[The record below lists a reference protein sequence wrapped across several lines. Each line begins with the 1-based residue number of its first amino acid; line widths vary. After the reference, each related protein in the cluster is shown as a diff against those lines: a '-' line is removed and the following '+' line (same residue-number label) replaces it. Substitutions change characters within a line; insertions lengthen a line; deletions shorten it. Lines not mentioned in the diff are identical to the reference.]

1 MYLDFILLIA
11 DYFKTL
17 NKKVVLYEWIIPFL
31 ISFSLGLLF
40 FFEGLPTVT
49 DNFNNNVIRLLAVL
63 VGFSITIIII
73 LTTGQS
79 RNLEEIK
86 KRKTE
91 TVVNNKKVSLF
102 KLLIINFTYAVVVE
116 IMLILTCLIYP
127 FLLDKIEFSAIAKL
141 VGFSTVLLLVI
152 HILLLNVRNLTDFC
166 LIITKE

>member
-17 NKKVVLYEWIIPFL
+17 NRKVVIYEWIVPFL
-31 ISFSLGLLF
+31 FSFGLALLF
-40 FFEGLPTVT
+40 YFKGLPSVT

-116 IMLILTCLIYP
+116 IMLILICLIYP

-141 VGFSTVLLLVI
+141 IGFSAVLLLVI